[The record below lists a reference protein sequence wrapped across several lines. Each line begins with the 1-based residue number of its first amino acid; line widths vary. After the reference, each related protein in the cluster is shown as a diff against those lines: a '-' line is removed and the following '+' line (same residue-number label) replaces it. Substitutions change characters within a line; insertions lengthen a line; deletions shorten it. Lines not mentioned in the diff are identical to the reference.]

1 MKKTLLHYGL
11 QRSGTNFL
19 ETLLKKNFWISIPNL
34 RKERSHPLQK
44 HFRLYDEKTKI
55 PEPKYHNEFTYNH
68 FEEFEHS
75 LGLHKKVQGIIVI
88 SKDPY
93 SWLLSYEKWANKCA
107 WPTPNY
113 HYIEEYNLFLNKWQ
127 EFKNQTNKITFV
139 RYIDLLEKPEEIL
152 KQIQAKFELKKK
164 LSIFNTKLTLTQ
176 KKVAVSDV
184 FTAERK
190 EYYLKK
196 KSLDRYSDQSIKSIN
211 KRLSNE
217 LMQFLQYDIITSKND

>member
-19 ETLLKKNFWISIPNL
+19 EALLKKNFRVNIPNL
-34 RKERSHPLQK
+34 RKERDHPLQK

-55 PEPKYHNEFTYNH
+55 PEPKYYNEYLYNH
-68 FEEFEHS
+68 FEEFEYS
-75 LGLHKKVQGIIVI
+75 LGLHNKVHGIIIV

-113 HYIEEYNLFLNKWQ
+113 HYIEEYNLFLNKWR
-127 EFKNQTNKITFV
+127 EFKNQTHKIIFV

-152 KQIQAKFELKKK
+152 TQILAKFELKKK
-164 LSIFNTKLTLTQ
+164 LSFYNSKFTLSQ

-184 FTAERK
+184 FTAEK
-190 EYYLKK
+190 EEYYLKRK
-196 KSLDRYSDQSIKSIN
+196 YLNHYSNQSLENVN
-211 KRLSNE
+211 KYLSKE
-217 LMQFLQYDIITSKND
+217 LMQFLQYEIITSKND